1 MNADRLFQMIVEVY
15 PEARALQ
22 RAGVSLPKIC
32 EQTALYMFTYK
43 PELCVGEGA
52 TPALTIRHQLKCLW
66 EKGEFEFYE

>member
-1 MNADRLFQMIVEVY
+1 MNSGLLFQTLVEIY

-22 RAGVSLPKIC
+22 RAGVSLPRIC

-43 PELCVGEGA
+43 PELCVSEGA
-52 TPALTIRHQLKCLW
+52 MTIRYQLKRLW